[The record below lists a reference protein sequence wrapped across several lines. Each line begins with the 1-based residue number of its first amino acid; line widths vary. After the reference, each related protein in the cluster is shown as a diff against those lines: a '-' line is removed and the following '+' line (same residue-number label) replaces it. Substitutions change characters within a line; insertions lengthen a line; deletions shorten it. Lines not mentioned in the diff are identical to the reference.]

1 MAPEVN
7 PFLKPSQHFL
17 QVNREDLVMPQI
29 NFTQFILLIS
39 EALRTEDGPKLAGL
53 LKPVE
58 EHGKMLIKEFRNPTV
73 RETSSQGTGSRT

>member
-1 MAPEVN
+1 
-7 PFLKPSQHFL
+7 
-17 QVNREDLVMPQI
+17 MPQI

-39 EALRTEDGPKLAGL
+39 EALRTEDGTKLAGL

-73 RETSSQGTGSRT
+73 RETSSQGTGSRI